1 MSRQTQGDHRIR
13 RIRAF
18 GLPPVPF
25 TETGG
30 DRIGGPVPPDWS
42 PWCLS
47 IVTVETNGG
56 LVGTGSVYSDARLA
70 AAALDVLEPLYRGEL
85 ATEPA
90 RVSAK
95 LRNQA
100 AWLGGG
106 AVDHTIS
113 AIDIALW
120 DLLGQAADQPV
131 GRLLGGRYRDR
142 VRPYAS
148 IMASDPAGLRS
159 RLEELSARGFS
170 AFKFRAPFG
179 ISDSRDESLLRAA
192 REAVGNDAALMV
204 DVGGSDAFW
213 QHGYMWATR
222 MADMAAEYRVSWL
235 EEPLRPDALD
245 DYCRLRDRS
254 RIPIAAGE
262 ALVGRQAFRPFI
274 EAGALDIVQPD
285 VSRAGG
291 LSEQR
296 RIAESAEDH
305 GLRYVGH
312 GSYTAIGLAA
322 DLQLA
327 SAMPGTDLVEF
338 EVDSPFLGQLCQE
351 PVELDQDGMLPIP
364 DHPGLGVSLRP
375 GVLDGAAAAT

>member
-1 MSRQTQGDHRIR
+1 MSGAHHALRIR
-13 RIRAF
+13 RICAA

-30 DRIGGPVPPDWS
+30 EGIGGSVPADWS

-47 IVTVETNGG
+47 VVTVETNGG
-56 LVGTGSVYSDARLA
+56 LVGIGSVYSDVRLVGA
-70 AAALDVLEPLYRGEL
+70 VLDVLEPLYHDEIAL
-85 ATEPA
+85 EPS

-95 LRNQA
+95 LRSHA
-100 AWLGGG
+100 AWLGRGG
-106 AVDHTIS
+106 AIDHTIS

-120 DLLGQAADQPV
+120 DLLGQATGQPV

-148 IMASDPAGLRS
+148 IMVSDPAVLSG
-159 RLEELSARGFS
+159 RLQELAARGFT

-179 ISDSRDESLLRAA
+179 ASKSRDESLLRAA
-192 REAVGNDAALMV
+192 REAVGSDAELMV

-213 QHGYMWATR
+213 QHGYTWALR
-222 MADMAAEYRVSWL
+222 MADMAAEYCVSWL

-245 DYCRLRDRS
+245 DYRRLRGQS
-254 RIPIAAGE
+254 RAPIAGGE
-262 ALVGRQAFRPFI
+262 ALTGRLAFRPFI
-274 EAGALDIVQPD
+274 EAGALDVVQPD
-285 VSRAGG
+285 VSKVGG
-291 LSEQR
+291 VSEQL

-327 SAMPGTDLVEF
+327 SAMPGADLVEL

-351 PVELDQDGMLPIP
+351 PIELDRDGMLPIP
-364 DHPGLGVSLRP
+364 DCPGLGVTLRP
-375 GVLDGAAAAT
+375 GVLDGTTAAT

>member
-1 MSRQTQGDHRIR
+1 MSGAHHDLRIR
-13 RIRAF
+13 RIRAA

-30 DRIGGPVPPDWS
+30 DRIGGSVPADWS

-47 IVTVETNGG
+47 VVTVETSGG
-56 LVGTGSVYSDARLA
+56 LVGIGSVYSDVRLVGA
-70 AAALDVLEPLYRGEL
+70 VLDVLEPLYHGEL
-85 ATEPA
+85 ALEPS

-95 LRNQA
+95 LRSHA
-100 AWLGGG
+100 AWLGRGG
-106 AVDHTIS
+106 AIDHTIS

-120 DLLGQAADQPV
+120 DLLGQATGQPV

-148 IMASDPAGLRS
+148 IMVSDPAVLPS
-159 RLEELSARGFS
+159 RLQELAARGFT

-192 REAVGNDAALMV
+192 REAVGNDAALMA
-204 DVGGSDAFW
+204 DAGGSDAFW
-213 QHGYMWATR
+213 QHGYTWAVR

-245 DYCRLRDRS
+245 DYCRLRGRS
-254 RIPIAAGE
+254 GIPIAGGE
-262 ALVGRQAFRPFI
+262 ALTGRQAFRPFI

-285 VSRAGG
+285 VSKVGG
-291 LSEQR
+291 VSEQL
-296 RIAESAEDH
+296 RIAQSAEDH

-327 SAMPGTDLVEF
+327 SAMPSTDLVEL

-351 PVELDQDGMLPIP
+351 PVGLDRDGMLPIP
-364 DHPGLGVSLRP
+364 DCPGLGVTLRP
-375 GVLDGAAAAT
+375 GVLDGTTPAT